1 MALTIS
7 EAGSATSNTSSSTL
21 VVTPTVSFS
30 ANDGVVVCIAA
41 DNSTAQ
47 GGLPFSSVT
56 DSQSNTYTLVRSVK
70 QQGASQ
76 NNLACGAIYFCVVQ
90 NALSVSDSIT
100 VNFLNNTTAKA
111 AVTFKIGAAANKKPS
126 QISDNVFSPTGDAS
140 SSSRS
145 TTTMTSGDALVYF
158 LAIENNGVVT
168 GDSDTTRGSWS
179 SAYVANADSG
189 TALTS
194 MQAFSQYKIVT
205 GNGTQTWDTTF
216 PSSSSFATAYATFRE
231 VAALSTFD
239 RTATGS
245 GAGTATAA
253 TKVTQ
258 LRLGIHTDFSFG
270 FINGAGRFYIGPPTI
285 VRTATGSGTGAGSA
299 TKKIV
304 AVRTATGSGTG
315 TSSSAEILIAKRTA
329 TATSTGTSTAATKAS
344 RTRLGYLI
352 DYHTGF
358 YGNGGRFY
366 LGAPIIART
375 ATGAGQGTQTA
386 TPLPIKVRT
395 ATGTGTG
402 TSNNTIVVGRL
413 RTGYGSGGA
422 TAGDQALILVA
433 RVRTATGSGTGGSSI
448 SYIELLPRTA
458 TGTGQGTATTTIL
471 RVVPRTATGGSTSGS
486 VTIEILIAI
495 RTATGSGTGT
505 AQAIGAR
512 IRRRTGTATGTGDGS
527 ADWTKSHIFRVP
539 YTETYPGGYFGG
551 GDAANRLQ
559 RYNRTN
565 VRGLNLYK
573 LTDGSYTTITQRD
586 LGQVAKIWYGG
597 RDHFLTDAEVVEL
610 TEAGFGASIT

>member
-7 EAGSATSNTSSSTL
+7 QAGSATSTTSSSTL

-30 ANDGVVVCIAA
+30 ANDGVLVCIAA

-100 VNFLNNTTAKA
+100 VNLLNNTTAKA

-145 TTTMTSGDALVYF
+145 TTTMTSGDALVF
-158 LAIENNGVVT
+158 LLAIENNGVVT

-245 GAGTATAA
+245 GTGTATAA

-285 VRTATGSGTGAGSA
+285 VRTATGLGTGAGSA

-304 AVRTATGSGTG
+304 AVRTATGSG
-315 TSSSAEILIAKRTA
+315 I
-329 TATSTGTSTAATKAS
+329 
-344 RTRLGYLI
+344 
-352 DYHTGF
+352 
-358 YGNGGRFY
+358 
-366 LGAPIIART
+366 
-375 ATGAGQGTQTA
+375 
-386 TPLPIKVRT
+386 
-395 ATGTGTG
+395 G
-402 TSNNTIVVGRL
+402 TSNNAIVHGLL
-413 RTGYGSGGA
+413 RTAYGSGGA
-422 TAGDQALILVA
+422 STGDNGLFLVKRLRTATASGAGSSSSAFSVTKI
-433 RVRTATGSGTGGSSI
+433 RVATGSGIGSSAI
-448 SYIELLPRTA
+448 VVT
-458 TGTGQGTATTTIL
+458 
-471 RVVPRTATGGSTSGS
+471 RVVLRTGSNSGAGAS
-486 VTIEILIAI
+486 STNRLLIAI
-495 RTATGSGTGT
+495 RTASNAGSGASTSVGARTRRATATGSGSGN
-505 AQAIGAR
+505 
-512 IRRRTGTATGTGDGS
+512 S
-527 ADWTKSHIFRVP
+527 SSLWVKSHIFRVP
-539 YTETYPGGYFGG
+539 YTNTYPGGYFGG
-551 GDAANRLQ
+551 GDSANRLQ
-559 RYNRTN
+559 RYNRSN
-565 VRGLNLYK
+565 VRYLNLYK
-573 LTDGSYTTITQRD
+573 LVDGTYTTVDQRD
-586 LGQVAKIWYGG
+586 QGQVEKLWHGG
-597 RDHFLTDAEVVEL
+597 RDHFLTDDEVTEL
-610 TEAGFGASIT
+610 TAAGFGASIT

>member
-7 EAGSATSNTSSSTL
+7 QAGSATSTTSSSTL

-30 ANDGVVVCIAA
+30 ANDGVLVCIAA

-100 VNFLNNTTAKA
+100 VNLLNNTTAKA

-145 TTTMTSGDALVYF
+145 TTTMTSGDALVF
-158 LAIENNGVVT
+158 LLAIENNGVVT

-245 GAGTATAA
+245 GTGTATAA

-285 VRTATGSGTGAGSA
+285 VRTATGLGTGAGSA

-304 AVRTATGSGTG
+304 AVRTATGSG
-315 TSSSAEILIAKRTA
+315 I
-329 TATSTGTSTAATKAS
+329 
-344 RTRLGYLI
+344 
-352 DYHTGF
+352 
-358 YGNGGRFY
+358 
-366 LGAPIIART
+366 
-375 ATGAGQGTQTA
+375 
-386 TPLPIKVRT
+386 
-395 ATGTGTG
+395 G
-402 TSNNTIVVGRL
+402 TSNNAIVHGLL
-413 RTGYGSGGA
+413 RTAYGSGGA
-422 TAGDQALILVA
+422 STGDNGLFLVKRLRTATASGAGSSSSAFSVTKI
-433 RVRTATGSGTGGSSI
+433 RVATGSGIGSSAIVVTRVVLRTSSGQGIGGSSTTRI
-448 SYIELLPRTA
+448 LVALR
-458 TGTGQGTATTTIL
+458 TGTGSGAGTQTSVGA
-471 RVVPRTATGGSTSGS
+471 RTLKRAC
-486 VTIEILIAI
+486 
-495 RTATGSGTGT
+495 TGSGSGSGT
-505 AQAIGAR
+505 A
-512 IRRRTGTATGTGDGS
+512 
-527 ADWTKSHIFRVP
+527 DWLKSHIFRVP
-539 YTETYPGGYFGG
+539 TTRTYPF
-551 GDAANRLQ
+551 AERLSEEAPDRLFSHTPQ
-559 RYNRTN
+559 GIRAK
-565 VRGLNLYK
+565 NLYR
-573 LTDGSYTTITQRD
+573 LSDGTYTTTDPRRPELITRTY
-586 LGQVAKIWYGG
+586 YGG
-597 RDHFLTDAEVVEL
+597 HDIFLTDEEVTEL
-610 TEAGFGASIT
+610 TAAGYGASIT

>member
-126 QISDNVFSPTGDAS
+126 QISDAAFSPTGDAS

-145 TTTMTSGDALVYF
+145 TTTMTSGDALVF
-158 LAIENNGVVT
+158 LLAIENNGVVT

-216 PSSSSFATAYATFRE
+216 PSSSSFATAFATFRE

-245 GAGTATAA
+245 GTGTATAA

-315 TSSSAEILIAKRTA
+315 TSNNAIVHGLLRTA
-329 TATSTGTSTAATKAS
+329 
-344 RTRLGYLI
+344 
-352 DYHTGF
+352 
-358 YGNGGRFY
+358 
-366 LGAPIIART
+366 
-375 ATGAGQGTQTA
+375 
-386 TPLPIKVRT
+386 
-395 ATGTGTG
+395 
-402 TSNNTIVVGRL
+402 
-413 RTGYGSGGA
+413 YGSGGA
-422 TAGDQALILVA
+422 STGDNGLFLVKRLRTATASGAGSSSSAFSVTKI
-433 RVRTATGSGTGGSSI
+433 RVATGSGIGSS
-448 SYIELLPRTA
+448 SSVETLVLLRIA
-458 TGTGQGTATTTIL
+458 EGSGEGFSSTTQL
-471 RVVPRTATGGSTSGS
+471 LVV
-486 VTIEILIAI
+486 L

-505 AQAIGAR
+505 QTTVGAR
-512 IRRRTGTATGTGDGS
+512 INRRTGTATGAGDGS